1 MRGFRMIIQY
11 VTALYVTASEN
22 NMDRTKLLITDN
34 TNPWRNIAT
43 ETYLT
48 DTVTDGEVIF
58 YLWQNYR
65 TVVIGRN
72 QNAFKECKVEE
83 LQHDGGYLAR
93 RLSGGG
99 SVYHDLGNL
108 NFTFIAKEADYD
120 VNRQLSVIASAL
132 KNFGLDAAQSGRNDL
147 TIGGD
152 RKFSGNAF
160 YKTHGRCC
168 HHGTILV
175 DVDMPNLS
183 RYLNVSAEKL
193 RAHSVASVKSRV
205 VNLKELNAAINI
217 PDLIEAL
224 TGAFTET
231 YAKPQI
237 LTEAALDQLR
247 VNELT
252 AKYSSDEWRFGK
264 NMKADFRNAKRF
276 LWGEIEI
283 ALNIAGDIV
292 EDVQVFTDAL
302 DEKLGHHVSERL
314 KGLRFHSET
323 LTEALRS
330 SVEMAPEILDD
341 IISLLEEISEIA

>member
-1 MRGFRMIIQY
+1 MK
-11 VTALYVTASEN
+11 E

-48 DTVTDGEVIF
+48 DTVADGEVIF

-72 QNAFKECKVEE
+72 QNAFKECKTEE
-83 LQHDGGYLAR
+83 LKRDGGYLAR

-120 VNRQLSVIASAL
+120 VNRQLSVIARAL
-132 KNFGLDAAQSGRNDL
+132 KKFNLNAEQSGRNDL
-147 TIGGD
+147 TVD
-152 RKFSGNAF
+152 ERKFSGNAF
-160 YKTHGRCC
+160 YKTRGRCC

-193 RAHSVASVKSRV
+193 KAHSVASVKSRV
-205 VNLKELNAAINI
+205 VNLKELNAAIDI
-217 PDLIEAL
+217 PGLKLAL
-224 TGAFTET
+224 TGAFEEA
-231 YAKPQI
+231 YAKPEV
-237 LTEAALDQLR
+237 LAEDALDTAR
-247 VNELT
+247 INELT
-252 AKYSSDEWRFGK
+252 EKFASDEWRFGK
-264 NMKADFRNAKRF
+264 NMKADFRNGRRF

-283 ALNIAGDIV
+283 ALSIAGDIV
-292 EDVQVFTDAL
+292 KDAQVFTDAL
-302 DEKLGHHVSERL
+302 DEKLGHLVSERL
-314 KGLRFHSET
+314 KGLRFRGEV

-330 SVEMAPEILDD
+330 GVEIAPEILED
-341 IISLLEEISEIA
+341 IAALLEEI